1 MYLHIYIYTSL
12 RYIIVYVYSQ
22 KSIIC
27 FYVIIVVMIIMIIV
41 IAIIIVI
48 IIIIVMILKYI
59 YDILC
64 LALFSLI
71 CSSPDQATG
80 PLSPGASPSERRPAV
95 HVALVSSDQ
104 TPQVCSVNV
113 AWRFQRKVTTSRL
126 KGHPP

>member
-1 MYLHIYIYTSL
+1 M
-12 RYIIVYVYSQ
+12 YSQ

-41 IAIIIVI
+41 IAIIIV